1 MNKIIIVIFLLI
13 KISSSD
19 NVDELLKPRYDG
31 NNIYYSMI
39 INMKGYIE
47 NDYNLDKREIYENA
61 DDLIGKKIGVI
72 IGSNYNETKFTNVTI
87 YNNSYLL
94 MKDLTKHKIDGAI
107 LDGGSGKYLQAFSND
122 IDIFDDE
129 LGRYLIAFGFQKNDD
144 KYINEFNNFLIDFR
158 SNIGTRKNDYG
169 YDDESS
175 ELDLE
180 DKNGTINVTFRL
192 DVPP

>member
-1 MNKIIIVIFLLI
+1 MNIIIVVIFLLI
-13 KISSSD
+13 KNSSSD

-87 YNNSYLL
+87 YNNSYL
-94 MKDLTKHKIDGAI
+94 TKHKIDGAI
-107 LDGGSGKYLQAFSND
+107 IDWGSGKYLQAFSND
-122 IDIFDDE
+122 IDSFDDE
-129 LGRYLIAFGFQKNDD
+129 LGRYLIAFGFQKNYD
-144 KYINEFNNFLIDFR
+144 KYTNEFNNF
-158 SNIGTRKNDYG
+158 
-169 YDDESS
+169 
-175 ELDLE
+175 
-180 DKNGTINVTFRL
+180 
-192 DVPP
+192 